1 VWWKKWSSCTSG
13 VESDKKIRLHPKS
26 SDSATLVI
34 TLDSTLESHCFR
46 QLSRATAV
54 YYLFFFNYPLLSKG
68 IGSRSI
74 SGSTSL
80 PLSSSASAWQR
91 QSFWKKL
98 ARQRRLRTRVNRKKK
113 SESEVVRWEESKSR
127 DLDEEHASHSN
138 NSLPLPRRVRNH
150 KQGRCYFLVVVM
162 VVTNSS
168 VSANMVTT
176 NSSVSANMVT
186 TNSSVSANMVTTNSS
201 VPASMVTTN
210 SLVPACKSNTHI
222 IWSNLMLFP
231 FRTYGTWGIVWSVG
245 RSAAVLVASSFWP
258 FSRTWMSANAT
269 DNS

>member
-1 VWWKKWSSCTSG
+1 MWWKKWSSCTSG

-176 NSSVSANMVT
+176 NSSVSA
-186 TNSSVSANMVTTNSS
+186 
-201 VPASMVTTN
+201 SMVTTN

>member
-1 VWWKKWSSCTSG
+1 MWWKKWSSCTSG

-176 NSSVSANMVT
+176 NSSV
-186 TNSSVSANMVTTNSS
+186 
-201 VPASMVTTN
+201 PASMVTTN